1 MSKVKFIFV
10 CIVALFCMVFFS
22 GCGEVATIPE
32 NPKDIEGL
40 TFVERADLMY
50 AEEFA
55 IDRYKDGYSVIYTAE
70 GVGYL
75 LVPNGGKVPENIDSS
90 MKVIDTPV
98 RNVYMAAT
106 SVMGLFDDINCGSAV
121 KFSGTKSDGWYIEYA
136 KNALENGDML
146 YAGKY
151 SEPDYELLVSN
162 GCPLAIESTMI
173 EHSPDVKE
181 KLDELGITVFTD
193 YSSYE
198 PHPLGRSE
206 WIKVYGEML
215 GESEEADRLF
225 NEQAEKLSSLD
236 TSTATGKTAV
246 FFYINNSGQAV
257 TRKSGDY
264 VTKMIELAGGENVF
278 KNLGG
283 DGFST
288 VTLEWEEF
296 YSTAKDADFIIYN
309 STIGGEISTIDELLE
324 KNNLIADFKAVHE
337 GNVWCTRNNLYQETM
352 KLGTVISDFN
362 SVFTGNYE
370 DSPPEF
376 LYRLESGD
384 ADE

>member
-10 CIVALFCMVFFS
+10 CIVALFCMVIFS